1 FADGYNLD
9 GIAGNADDINL
20 QEKFVPLVLEVPQPV
35 DLAQA
40 KLKFTYD
47 ASDPAGVTVMGTP
60 PDATYTPAPGSL
72 RVWAKAGNVAR
83 NKAAVKDGGDYVKP
97 DTYTPAQLGLTSG
110 TRSVTL
116 YVENI
121 KPSTDPGDLRIKV
134 ELDPDGDG
142 PAEFLAFDA
151 VRTTGL
157 NTDLVVDTNRDNA
170 VDQKDEKDKDKWSK
184 TRGAIFATNYDDDD
198 AKGHSDSIEFDDK
211 GNPINEDLTIN
222 AAGDVP
228 NTGHLVV
235 GATGV
240 KTGLQFF
247 LRMDADDLKAVHI
260 FEERA
265 GGKMVLWGGWDAFK
279 GETGVKV
286 KDVSMQVKKD
296 ADLDLGI

>member
-1 FADGYNLD
+1 GKYVPTNGTDKDADGVIDFADGYNLD

-134 ELDPDGDG
+134 ELDP
-142 PAEFLAFDA
+142 
-151 VRTTGL
+151 
-157 NTDLVVDTNRDNA
+157 
-170 VDQKDEKDKDKWSK
+170 
-184 TRGAIFATNYDDDD
+184 
-198 AKGHSDSIEFDDK
+198 
-211 GNPINEDLTIN
+211 
-222 AAGDVP
+222 
-228 NTGHLVV
+228 
-235 GATGV
+235 
-240 KTGLQFF
+240 
-247 LRMDADDLKAVHI
+247 
-260 FEERA
+260 
-265 GGKMVLWGGWDAFK
+265 
-279 GETGVKV
+279 
-286 KDVSMQVKKD
+286 
-296 ADLDLGI
+296 